1 MAARGGRVLHVL
13 SQRPMLTGSG
23 VTLDALVREAAAAGW
38 DQHVVCGVPAED
50 GQPVV
55 GELEASRVRPL
66 TFASAPGAEDGVL
79 PFPVPGMSDVMP
91 YPSTTWSSMDASQL
105 GLYREAWRAHLSD
118 VIASVQPDVI
128 HAHHGWVLTG
138 ITKEVAP
145 SVPVVAHTH
154 GTALRQL
161 ELCPG
166 LRDEVIESC
175 RGVDSWATLHAGQK
189 DEYARV
195 YGLVP
200 SAVHVVGAGYREAL
214 FHSRGAAART
224 GVAYAGKLSHAKGLC
239 ELLDAVEVRDGVH
252 LHVAGDGAGS
262 EADALRERMA
272 SMPERVTWH
281 GRLDQNDLAGLLR
294 RCVAF
299 VLPSYFEGL
308 PLVLVEAA
316 ACGCRV
322 ISTALP
328 GVVDGLSEGLG
339 ESLDLV
345 ALPPMAGVD
354 TPKAGSKAAYT
365 ERLGSAIDRAL
376 KAEPLTG
383 IDLQG
388 LTWGAVFQRVQGL
401 WLR

>member
-1 MAARGGRVLHVL
+1 MGARGGRVLHVL

-50 GQPVV
+50 DSPMV
-55 GELEASRVRPL
+55 GELEASHVHPL
-66 TFASAPGAEDGVL
+66 TFASAGGAEDGVL

-175 RGVDSWATLHAGQK
+175 RGVDSW
-189 DEYARV
+189 
-195 YGLVP
+195 
-200 SAVHVVGAGYREAL
+200 
-214 FHSRGAAART
+214 
-224 GVAYAGKLSHAKGLC
+224 
-239 ELLDAVEVRDGVH
+239 
-252 LHVAGDGAGS
+252 
-262 EADALRERMA
+262 
-272 SMPERVTWH
+272 
-281 GRLDQNDLAGLLR
+281 R
-294 RCVAF
+294 RCMQDRKMNTR
-299 VLPSYFEGL
+299 G
-308 PLVLVEAA
+308 
-316 ACGCRV
+316 
-322 ISTALP
+322 STGWFRPPFTSSVRAT
-328 GVVDGLSEGLG
+328 GRRS
-339 ESLDLV
+339 STLV
-345 ALPPMAGVD
+345 APPRGRGWR
-354 TPKAGSKAAYT
+354 TRES
-365 ERLGSAIDRAL
+365 
-376 KAEPLTG
+376 
-383 IDLQG
+383 
-388 LTWGAVFQRVQGL
+388 
-401 WLR
+401 